1 MRRFAKRPLET
12 SSRLVDRPV
21 TAFILLPPDN
31 RVKSSAMVFESDDC
45 GSHKVRERLTML
57 DPVDG
62 MPSGVFGL
70 TATGTVIAQ
79 DVAQALVLAKPA
91 SAFILF
97 VDPDLDGYLSEI
109 VSALETAAAAQPPR
123 FKRWALVVPDGVLSE
138 ADQYMHGL
146 EPRVFPQSRRQDAVA
161 WASGADG

>member
-1 MRRFAKRPLET
+1 
-12 SSRLVDRPV
+12 
-21 TAFILLPPDN
+21 
-31 RVKSSAMVFESDDC
+31 
-45 GSHKVRERLTML
+45 ML

-62 MPSGVFGL
+62 MPSGVVGL

-79 DVAQALVLAKPA
+79 DVAQALLLAKSA

-123 FKRWALVVPDGVLSE
+123 FKRFALVVPDGVLSE
-138 ADQYMHGL
+138 AGQYKGGA
-146 EPRVFPQSRRQDAVA
+146 EPHVFPLSRRQDALA
-161 WASGADG
+161 WASEVEG